1 MRLTTR
7 TDLALRTLMACAL
20 NPGRILRK
28 HEVAEICNV
37 SENHLAQVIND
48 LGRKGFVTTI
58 RGRNGGLVLARP
70 AGRIGVGAVARAFE
84 AGTSEEECFAAGRA
98 FCPLAVAC
106 RLRAALAR
114 AVAAFYASLDEITVA
129 DLVDDNPA
137 LANVLTLPVLVPATA
152 GAGCPHAAAAAP
164 SA

>member
-37 SENHLAQVIND
+37 SENHLAQVINE

-58 RGRNGGLVLARP
+58 RGRSGGLVLARP
-70 AGRIGVGAVARAFE
+70 ADGIGVGAVARAFE
-84 AGTSEEECFAAGRA
+84 AGTTGEDCFAASRTR
-98 FCPLAVAC
+98 CPLAPAC
-106 RLRAALAR
+106 RLRKALAK
-114 AVAAFYASLDEITVA
+114 AVDAFHATLDELSIA
-129 DLVDDNPA
+129 DLVDDNPG
-137 LANVLTLPVLVPATA
+137 LAAVLTLPGPARLPALTA
-152 GAGCPHAAAAAP
+152 CPRAAALNA
-164 SA
+164 